1 MNKKKA
7 SFICFLVWFTGI
19 ILLIVADQAAKYW
32 AVSKLKGTSGMTLI
46 TGVLELQHLENRGI
60 AYHDFGCSSTESV
73 DYPIYG
79 KKVAEAV
86 ARGEFEKG
94 ILICGT
100 GIGISIAANK
110 VKGIRAAL
118 CTDCFCAEATR
129 LHNDANILAM
139 GGRVVGPGLALKIV
153 DTFLDTPF
161 SGDER
166 HIRRIEMIEDK

>member
-1 MNKKKA
+1 MLALGCDHGGYELMQEVKK
-7 SFICFLVWFTGI
+7 
-19 ILLIVADQAAKYW
+19 
-32 AVSKLKGTSGMTLI
+32 
-46 TGVLELQHLENRGI
+46 HLTERGI
-60 AYHDFGCSSTESV
+60 AYHDFGCDGIESV

-86 ARGEFEKG
+86 ASGEFEKG

-118 CTDCFCAEATR
+118 CSDCFCAEATR
-129 LHNDANILAM
+129 QHNDANILAL
-139 GGRVVGPGLALKIV
+139 GGRVVGTGLALKIV

-161 SGDER
+161 SEDER
-166 HIRRIEMIEDK
+166 HVRRIQMIED

>member
-1 MNKKKA
+1 MLALGCDHGGYELMQEVKK
-7 SFICFLVWFTGI
+7 
-19 ILLIVADQAAKYW
+19 
-32 AVSKLKGTSGMTLI
+32 
-46 TGVLELQHLENRGI
+46 HLENRGI

-110 VKGIRAAL
+110 VKGAYAAL
-118 CTDCFCAEATR
+118 LSDVYSAQRAR
-129 LHNDANILAM
+129 LSNDANIACM
-139 GGRVVGPGLALKIV
+139 GAFTSGSKERELMTEAFLTNEFVPGCSSQPKV
-153 DTFLDTPF
+153 DAFV
-161 SGDER
+161 EY
-166 HIRRIEMIEDK
+166 DKNR

>member
-1 MNKKKA
+1 MQEVKA
-7 SFICFLVWFTGI
+7 HL
-19 ILLIVADQAAKYW
+19 DQK
-32 AVSKLKGTSGMTLI
+32 
-46 TGVLELQHLENRGI
+46 GI
-60 AYHDFGCSSTESV
+60 AYRDFGCYSTESV

-86 ARGEFEKG
+86 AGGECEQG

-100 GIGISIAANK
+100 GIGISIVANK

-118 CTDCFCAEATR
+118 CSDCFSAEATR
-129 LHNDANILAM
+129 QHNNANILAM

-153 DTFLDTPF
+153 DTFLETPF

-166 HIRRIEMIEDK
+166 HERRISMIE